1 MSSKTIKD
9 IDNENQNSS
18 MWVIKKNLKELKIAL
33 EEKYQKLNSLSKD
46 FQITQEK
53 SQAINKPILD
63 KKHMKD
69 MLDRASTLHKASLR
83 YQNNMAQS
91 RETLHQLATR
101 LENIR
106 NTEKETGNFIVEEIK
121 LIDETKRI
129 KDNIT
134 IMEIEYS
141 RILEELSQVA
151 CEITKIDNMINST
164 PKTEITEAKILDL
177 TLKETTKSIDL
188 LKNDIEKTKE
198 KIHEYQT
205 LLGKSTE
212 SNEVSKI
219 FDNAL
224 KVIVNE
230 VWTEESENMVSECKR
245 FSERVLKQID
255 KERTNFYEVTSKN
268 TEEILTLKEKIEYLE
283 KCLKEEK
290 HKSTSMSDLNK
301 NFHASERDD
310 QKINDK
316 LHEMISLEKKILEMT
331 RDLANV
337 ENMII
342 DRNKVLHDLSRK
354 QSEFQ
359 LPPKTPEFAML
370 NQVGI
375 EKNDKPIK
383 TCQSSQQ
390 LIKNLEQSEL
400 YTKILSKL
408 ADILKLPLDAKKIYS
423 HLELLT
429 KEINKF
435 KGKCQ
440 RFKEKKDALVKQYME
455 KNYEISEKIKKINQ
469 EKNVYR
475 AGNEEFIRMKKEIKG
490 EEGILDKIK
499 LQKEELENEK
509 VKIEIKV
516 KALRE
521 ECDIFQDKRYKLIVE
536 TGKLQEKFDMESD
549 KYDEIIK
556 KAQDSQMKLESN
568 SSKYEEIEKYK
579 DIAASQHSK
588 LLQDIDS
595 KQKIL
600 YSLEE
605 KIEEARK
612 LHKTETENLINTMKN
627 YKSTLQTLE
636 NEIQKKTE
644 TLHSLTCKIEQ
655 IELGDFKKEPE
666 SSHPKTQPNR
676 TSLLKYEEKASSY
689 DKTPKHQSEDLN
701 EKSQKL
707 YHLNQNIKDK
717 EAIIQNLES
726 QYLTDLEKAEKLKSI
741 LLELDKKAQKLEKN
755 FTKNPDPC
763 PFPISNPS
771 KNPSFAL
778 KSDLSNT
785 NKAIS
790 FSNLHSSNESS
801 FFPSKPSLPS
811 KDHRKLSI
819 DLSLNNTQSQKS
831 NTRLSHPPL
840 PKSLY
845 SPQAHSK
852 PQSNISSPK
861 NLLTYTANP
870 ISASNKHK
878 HFSLSN
884 QVHKLEN
891 AKDEL
896 EHKCWAIQQDIN
908 YRKCKISKLQTQ
920 ETESLSSSNSSQIF
934 KYY

>member
-18 MWVIKKNLKELKIAL
+18 MWVIKKNLKDLKIAL
-33 EEKYQKLNSLSKD
+33 EEKYQKLNSLSRD

-53 SQAINKPILD
+53 SQAINKPNLD
-63 KKHMKD
+63 KNHMKE
-69 MLDRASTLHKASLR
+69 MLDRASTLHKASIR
-83 YQNNMAQS
+83 YQQNMAQS

-101 LENIR
+101 LESIR

-141 RILEELSQVA
+141 RILEELAQVA
-151 CEITKIDNMINST
+151 SEITKIDDMINNT
-164 PKTEITEAKILDL
+164 PKSQITEAKLLDL

-198 KIHEYQT
+198 KIHECQT

-245 FSERVLKQID
+245 FSEKVLKQID

-268 TEEILTLKEKIEYLE
+268 TEEIINLKEKIQYLE
-283 KCLKEEK
+283 KCLKDEK
-290 HKSTSMSDLNK
+290 HKSTSVIELNS
-301 NFHASERDD
+301 NSHTSERDN

-316 LHEMISLEKKILEMT
+316 LHEMISLEKRILEMT

-337 ENMII
+337 ENII
-342 DRNKVLHDLSRK
+342 AERNKVLQDLSRK

-370 NQVGI
+370 NQIGI
-375 EKNDKPIK
+375 EKSDKPTK
-383 TCQSSQQ
+383 LCQSSH
-390 LIKNLEQSEL
+390 LIKNPDQSEL
-400 YTKILSKL
+400 YAKILNKL

-429 KEINKF
+429 KEIDKF

-440 RFKEKKDALVKQYME
+440 RFKEKKDELIKQYMQ

-469 EKNVYR
+469 EKIFYK
-475 AGNEEFIRMKKEIKG
+475 AGNEEVLRMKQEIKG
-490 EEGILDKIK
+490 EEGMISKLK

-509 VKIEIKV
+509 AKMEIKV

-536 TGKLQEKFDMESD
+536 TGKLQEKFDMENE

-556 KAQDSQMKLESN
+556 KAQESQIRIDSN

-579 DIAASQHSK
+579 DLAASQHSK
-588 LLQDIDS
+588 LLQDIES

-600 YSLEE
+600 LDLEQ
-605 KIEEARK
+605 KIEETRK
-612 LHKTETENLINTMKN
+612 LHKTETGNLINTMKN
-627 YKSTLQTLE
+627 YESRLQTLDCE
-636 NEIQKKTE
+636 MQKKTE
-644 TLHSLTCKIEQ
+644 TLHDLTCKIDQ
-655 IELGDFKKEPE
+655 IKLGNYTKEPD
-666 SSHPKTQPNR
+666 SCNSKKP
-676 TSLLKYEEKASSY
+676 SLSKYELKTSSLE
-689 DKTPKHQSEDLN
+689 KTPKYQSEDLKAK
-701 EKSQKL
+701 ELKF
-707 YHLNQNIKDK
+707 YHVNRNIKDK
-717 EAIIQNLES
+717 EAVIQKLEN
-726 QYLTDLEKAEKLKSI
+726 QYLTDLEKAEKLKSFSEE
-741 LLELDKKAQKLEKN
+741 LENKAKN
-755 FTKNPDPC
+755 LNK
-763 PFPISNPS
+763 SPS
-771 KNPSFAL
+771 KNPSFTL
-778 KSDLSNT
+778 KSDFSNT
-785 NKAIS
+785 NKPS
-790 FSNLHSSNESS
+790 FLSNPLRNNDSS
-801 FFPSKPSLPS
+801 FIPSKSTLPS

-819 DLSLNNTQSQKS
+819 DPSLNSIQSQKS
-831 NTRLSHPPL
+831 NSRFSYPSL
-840 PKSLY
+840 PRSLH
-845 SPQAHSK
+845 SPQAHTK
-852 PQSNISSPK
+852 PQSTISSPI
-861 NLLTYTANP
+861 NL
-870 ISASNKHK
+870 ISYPVSTSNKHK

-884 QVHKLEN
+884 QVQKLEN
-891 AKDEL
+891 TKDEL

-908 YRKCKISKLQTQ
+908 YRKFKLDKLQTQ
-920 ETESLSSSNSSQIF
+920 ETENLSSSNSSQIF